1 MRITPFAQFQGVYDD
16 PAHSPAVT
24 APDGGEYGLPY
35 ETAVHHAGPNDM
47 TGMEWQPTASH
58 AYLEPAIGGMP
69 GSPGGLGW
77 TTGLRPRR
85 ERRPLFDGRTL
96 VVAPG
101 QAANPNIGQVGRDA
115 RGSDLA
121 SRVTAL
127 STDYLPS
134 LDVIAAS
141 FTHPRGSALQREL
154 MQSG

>member
-1 MRITPFAQFQGVYDD
+1 MRITPFAAFQGVYDD

-35 ETAVHHAGPNDM
+35 ETSVHRPNPNDHS
-47 TGMEWQPTASH
+47 GMSWQTTADQDYIKPS
-58 AYLEPAIGGMP
+58 YGGEPGP
-69 GSPGGLGW
+69 PSGLGW

-85 ERRPLFDGRTL
+85 ERRPRFDGRTL

-101 QAANPNIGQVGRDA
+101 QARNPNIGAVGRDNRA
-115 RGSDLA
+115 SELA
-121 SRVTAL
+121 SRVGAL

-134 LDVIAAS
+134 VDAIAAS

-154 MQSG
+154 MGNV